1 MQQRIDH
8 EVMVNRPGLHQ
19 RPASWGV
26 GIVAWMEKG
35 LQKAALNVE
44 ASRNSEGGRN
54 RVNAVESIGWQRIFR
69 SMKGAGRGA
78 K

>member
-26 GIVAWMEKG
+26 GIVVWMEKG
-35 LQKAALNVE
+35 LHRAALNVD

-54 RVNAVESIGWQRIFR
+54 RVNAVESIRWQQIFR
-69 SMKGAGRGA
+69 NMNRRGRVNG
-78 K
+78 